1 MLAHALHD
9 HYKRKKGLPPKRFE
23 MHPAIFCELKMDE
36 RMKYMLFDQEKPT
49 FMGVPIAVDVQADR
63 LKMIT
68 TDNAVEYL

>member
-1 MLAHALHD
+1 
-9 HYKRKKGLPPKRFE
+9 
-23 MHPAIFCELKMDE
+23 MDE

-63 LKMIT
+63 LKIIT